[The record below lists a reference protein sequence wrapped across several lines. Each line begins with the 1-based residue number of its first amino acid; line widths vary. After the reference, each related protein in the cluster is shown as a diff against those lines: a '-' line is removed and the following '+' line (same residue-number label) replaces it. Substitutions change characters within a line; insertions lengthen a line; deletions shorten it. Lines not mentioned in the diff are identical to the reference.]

1 MEVAKHEPG
10 MFSWADLAST
20 DEKGSRRFYTE
31 LLGLNAT
38 AFPMG
43 GGAEYVALS
52 KDGKSVCAMYE
63 MSEEVRQQAGG
74 RPFWNTYFT
83 VESADDAVAQVK
95 SRGGSV
101 VPGAL

>member
-1 MEVAKHEPG
+1 MEVTKHEPG

-43 GGAEYVALS
+43 GAPSTCAEQ
-52 KDGKSVCAMYE
+52 G
-63 MSEEVRQQAGG
+63 RQE
-74 RPFWNTYFT
+74 RLRD
-83 VESADDAVAQVK
+83 V
-95 SRGGSV
+95 
-101 VPGAL
+101 